1 VSPVIFGF
9 DPLVQFVEEDDV
21 VRALEH
27 VVRHELPGTFNV
39 AGAGR
44 LPWSEVL
51 SICGARPLPLPPWR
65 PALALAPL
73 IRLGRF
79 ELPPELAALL
89 RYGRGMDTRRLVDQG
104 FRYRYTSAGAVES
117 FVEAKRLRRGTG
129 HRPESYVYER
139 DVEQF
144 FQHSPTVIRS
154 LEP

>member
-1 VSPVIFGF
+1 MSDAEIARREAVELIRAAGNR
-9 DPLVQFVEEDDV
+9 DPIERVREHRARRAFYVE
-21 VRALEH
+21 
-27 VVRHELPGTFNV
+27 
-39 AGAGR
+39 
-44 LPWSEVL
+44 
-51 SICGARPLPLPPWR
+51 RPTL
-65 PALALAPL
+65 LAP
-73 IRLGRF
+73 
-79 ELPPELAALL
+79 PPELAALL

-139 DVEQF
+139 EVEQF